1 MEGKNN
7 KLVKEDKKKLKNKIN
22 PLGFQIML
30 KFKLNNIFTHKVENE
45 LFSNQILDIHE
56 LSNKRIGIISYFFIL
71 IYSLKSF
78 KLLQKIEPDYFKF
91 INLENEGYNS
101 LYYLINFIELKNG
114 DLVLWNERIILIY
127 KLENKKYTLYQTI
140 YEYDQG
146 TRSESYFKTK
156 LVLYYNL
163 NSIYE
168 LHNNNLVSCNSYGLK
183 IYHKEN
189 NEYILMS
196 TIRTSCDV
204 EKLVEIKPNILILF
218 QRHFTCGHHGG
229 SYSHSVSIYDINN
242 EKETVLTSDYGIYR
256 DLSTINFIIKNNYL
270 FDRYSN
276 YLDIYNIEKNMQK
289 IEKGDDLY
297 MEYDNYTRHN
307 EKFLKDKMKITLLS
321 DYFDNLF
328 LASYHY
334 KIQIFKFEN
343 ELVQFYCDFPINCK
357 GGIKGI
363 VRLKDDLMILY
374 SYFCLIVIK
383 FI

>member
-127 KLENKKYTLYQTI
+127 KLENKKYTLYQSI

-146 TRSESYFKTK
+146 TRSESYYKTK

-307 EKFLKDKMKITLLS
+307 EKFLK
-321 DYFDNLF
+321 
-328 LASYHY
+328 
-334 KIQIFKFEN
+334 
-343 ELVQFYCDFPINCK
+343 
-357 GGIKGI
+357 
-363 VRLKDDLMILY
+363 R
-374 SYFCLIVIK
+374 
-383 FI
+383 